1 MYSICSNDPM
11 NEVDNI
17 LFMLFHMYSIGFKSG
32 EYGGKNTR
40 SIFNEFAN
48 SIVFFDP
55 CVVKL
60 SNIPMIFLSLL
71 FFLISNKK
79 F

>member
-1 MYSICSNDPM
+1 MNFICSNDPM

-40 SIFNEFAN
+40 SMFNEFAN
-48 SIVFFDP
+48 SIVFFDL

-60 SNIPMIFLSLL
+60 PNIAMIFLISLR
-71 FFLISNKK
+71 FLISNRKS
-79 F
+79 

>member
-1 MYSICSNDPM
+1 MNFICSNDPM

-17 LFMLFHMYSIGFKSG
+17 LFMLFQMYSIGFKSG
-32 EYGGKNTR
+32 EYGDKNKR

-48 SIVFFDP
+48 SIVFFDL

-60 SNIPMIFLSLL
+60 SNIAMIFLSPLR
-71 FFLISNKK
+71 FLMSNRKS
-79 F
+79 